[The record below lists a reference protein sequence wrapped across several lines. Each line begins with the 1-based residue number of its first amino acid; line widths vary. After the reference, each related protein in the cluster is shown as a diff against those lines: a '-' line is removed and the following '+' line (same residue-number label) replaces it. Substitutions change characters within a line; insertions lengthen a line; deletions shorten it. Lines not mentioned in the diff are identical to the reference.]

1 MTGVCPVYLLKRRY
15 QVKICLIWPSAISM
29 SIIGEPFTLV
39 FMIPFLQD
47 SHCSARGIPPE
58 SSISF
63 LYPFAR

>member
-39 FMIPFLQD
+39 FMIPYFI
-47 SHCSARGIPPE
+47 G
-58 SSISF
+58 
-63 LYPFAR
+63 FAL